1 MATTYEYL
9 LRRKADLEVRMVEAQ
24 KRATAPFEGELRA
37 IELAI
42 GAIERAGLGD
52 GKITGEAPAFAGVAA
67 PSRRGRRSRTTGDMI
82 LMALERAEAGLGVA
96 EIAQQL
102 ERRWKRSVPT
112 AAVMLELQNL
122 EAEGAAVRGTT
133 GWTRGTVPVDLGQTT
148 NEDDDDI
155 AHVA

>member
-1 MATTYEYL
+1 
-9 LRRKADLEVRMVEAQ
+9 MVEAQ

-37 IELAI
+37 IELAL

-52 GKITGEAPAFAGVAA
+52 GKIAGDAPSFAGVAAA

-82 LMALERAEAGLGVA
+82 LMALERAEAGMGVA

-102 ERRWKRSVPT
+102 ERRWNRSVPT

-133 GWTRGTVPVDLGQTT
+133 GWTRGTVPVDLAPST

>member
-1 MATTYEYL
+1 
-9 LRRKADLEVRMVEAQ
+9 MVEAQ
-24 KRATAPFEGELRA
+24 RRATAPFEGELRA
-37 IELAI
+37 IELAL

-52 GKITGEAPAFAGVAA
+52 GKVAGDAPPLAGVAA

-82 LMALERAEAGLGVA
+82 LMALERADAAGLGVA

-102 ERRWKRSVPT
+102 ERRWNRSVPT
-112 AAVMLELQNL
+112 TSVMLELQNL

-133 GWTRGTVPVDLGQTT
+133 GWTRGTVPVDLGQST
-148 NEDDDDI
+148 NEDEDDI

>member
-1 MATTYEYL
+1 MA
-9 LRRKADLEVRMVEAQ
+9 EAQ
-24 KRATAPFEGELRA
+24 RRATAPFEGELRA
-37 IELAI
+37 IELAL

-52 GKITGEAPAFAGVAA
+52 GKVAGEAPSFAGVAA

-82 LMALERAEAGLGVA
+82 LMALERAGAGMGAA

-102 ERRWKRSVPT
+102 ERRWNRSVPT

-122 EAEGAAVRGTT
+122 EAEGAAVRGAA
-133 GWTRGTVPVDLGQTT
+133 GWTRGTVPTDLTT